1 MTQQNQPKQQHIGVI
16 NANPRGFGFATTESG
31 DEFFVPPTL
40 MKSLVPGD
48 KATFLVERGKKP
60 DEFQVASIVS
70 LEREPSIW
78 LGELEQ
84 RNGRVMLVTDDPC
97 FVGIELQG
105 MRYVAPDQVVAVRV
119 GPSSGRGTLIRGDVI
134 GVLGPR
140 NRPGFDHDYAMARED
155 LKVHYDPKSLAAAR
169 DAGSEVDVPA
179 MLAKGYVDM
188 RELPLVTID
197 GESTR
202 DFDDAVYAEDLGN
215 QFRVHVAIA
224 DVSAYVQ
231 PNTPLDREARERC
244 TSVYLPGRTVPMLP
258 EALSTGLC
266 SLNPG
271 LDRLALVCVADVD
284 RDGKLLSWKFDRAV
298 IRSQARLTY
307 NQVFARMTNG
317 AAASPL
323 GNAAVE
329 RSFDALNALFTVLL
343 AARRER
349 GVLDFND
356 VEPRLVAREDG
367 QFDLVWEE
375 RNNAHRLVEELMLLA
390 NQAAAAE
397 LAHRKVPAL
406 FRHQRMPDV
415 EDWSE
420 LREWLA
426 PRGIVLAAEPSLKEL
441 ARTLQESRSRD
452 DYPVIEARM
461 RKVMQF
467 AVYNTEDASHF
478 SLGYQTYT
486 HFTSPIRRYSD
497 LLVHRILKGE
507 NVQSTE
513 LVDSATRCSD
523 KSRSS
528 RFAER
533 FVWDRIKKRMLVR
546 DVPADFVLD
555 SSIVAMNRRGAKVVI
570 TAWQCAAFV
579 PAESLQQLG
588 MRFDAD
594 ASAWIANSAALE
606 LGSSLRTRWS
616 SLDEDKSRCELNATL
631 A

>member
-1 MTQQNQPKQQHIGVI
+1 MTQQQSKQQYIGVI
-16 NANPRGFGFATTESG
+16 NANPRGFGFATTETG
-31 DEFFVPPTL
+31 EEFFVPPNL
-40 MKSLVPGD
+40 MKTIVPGD

-60 DEFQVASIVS
+60 GEFQVASIVS
-70 LEREPSIW
+70 VEREPSVW
-78 LGELEQ
+78 LGELEA

-97 FVGIELQG
+97 FIGIELQG
-105 MRYVAPDQVVAVRV
+105 LRYVAPDQVVAVRV
-119 GPSSGRGTLIRGDVI
+119 GPSSGRGTVIRGELI

-155 LKVHYDPKSLAAAR
+155 LKVHYDTKSLLAAR

-188 RELPLVTID
+188 RKVALVTID

-202 DFDDAVYAEDLGN
+202 DFDDAVYAEDLGDR
-215 QFRVHVAIA
+215 FRVHVAIA
-224 DVSAYVQ
+224 DVSTYVQ

-271 LDRLALVCVADVD
+271 QDRLALVCIADVD
-284 RDGKLLSWKFDRAV
+284 RAGKLLSWKFERGV

-307 NQVFARMTNG
+307 NQVFARMTHG
-317 AAASPL
+317 ADVAPL
-323 GNAAVE
+323 GNADVE
-329 RSFDALNALFTVLL
+329 RSFDALHGLFTVLL
-343 AARRER
+343 AARHER

-356 VEPRLVAREDG
+356 VEPRLIPREDG
-367 QFDLVWEE
+367 EFDLVWEE

-397 LAHRKVPAL
+397 LAERKVPAV
-406 FRHQRMPDV
+406 FRHQREPDAA
-415 EDWSE
+415 DWTE

-426 PRGIVLAAEPSLKEL
+426 PRGVILAEQPSLKEL
-441 ARTLQESRSRD
+441 ANTLQDCRSRE

-467 AVYNTEDASHF
+467 AVYNTVDATHF

-507 NVQSTE
+507 KVQAAELTE
-513 LVDSATRCSD
+513 SASRCSD

-546 DVPADFVLD
+546 DVPNEQLLE

-570 TAWQCAAFV
+570 SAWQCAAFV
-579 PAESLQQLG
+579 PAESLQERGL
-588 MRFDAD
+588 RWDNEAE
-594 ASAWIANSAALE
+594 AWVAGTTLE
-606 LGSSLRTRWS
+606 VGNRLQTRWS
-616 SLDEDKSRCELNATL
+616 RLEEDKSRCELSATL

>member
-1 MTQQNQPKQQHIGVI
+1 MTNQTKQQYIGVI
-16 NANPRGFGFATTESG
+16 NANPRGFGFATTETG
-31 DEFFVPPTL
+31 EEFFVPPNL
-40 MKSLVPGD
+40 MKSVVPGD
-48 KATFLVERGKKP
+48 KATFYIERGKKP
-60 DEFQVASIVS
+60 GESQVAAILNV
-70 LEREPSIW
+70 EREPSLW
-78 LGELEQ
+78 LGELET
-84 RNGRVMLVTDDPC
+84 RNGRAMLVTDDPC
-97 FVGIELQG
+97 FVGIELPG
-105 MRYVAPDQVVAVRV
+105 LRYLAAGQVVAVRV
-119 GPSSGRGTLIRGDVI
+119 GPSSGRGTLIRGELI

-155 LKVHYDPKSLAAAR
+155 LKVHYDPKTLAAAR

-179 MLAKGYVDM
+179 VLAKGYVDM
-188 RELPLVTID
+188 RNLPLVTID

-202 DFDDAVYAEDLGN
+202 DFDDAVYAENLGD
-215 QFRVHVAIA
+215 QFRVHIAIA

-271 LDRLALVCVADVD
+271 LDRLALVCVANVD
-284 RDGKLLSWKFDRAV
+284 RTGKLLSWKFERAV

-307 NQVFARMTNG
+307 NQVFARMTHG
-317 AAASPL
+317 VLVAPL
-323 GNAAVE
+323 GNADVE
-329 RSFDALNALFTVLL
+329 RSFDALNGLFNVLL
-343 AARRER
+343 AARHER

-356 VEPRLVAREDG
+356 VEPRLVLREDG
-367 QFDLVWEE
+367 EYDLVWEA
-375 RNNAHRLVEELMLLA
+375 RNNAHRLVEEVMLLG

-397 LAHRKVPAL
+397 LKQRKEKGIY
-406 FRHQRMPDV
+406 RHQSEPAPA
-415 EDWSE
+415 DWTE

-426 PRGIVLAAEPSLKEL
+426 PRGIVLAEQASLKEL
-441 ARTLQESRSRD
+441 ARTLQDSRSRE

-467 AVYNTEDASHF
+467 AVYNTEEATHF
-478 SLGYQTYT
+478 SLGYDTYT

-507 NVQSTE
+507 KVQSAELTE
-513 LVDSATRCSD
+513 SASRCSD

-546 DVPADFVLD
+546 DVPSEHVMD

-570 TAWQCAAFV
+570 SAWQCAAFV
-579 PAESLQQLG
+579 PAESLQQAGL
-588 MRFDAD
+588 RWNDEAQAWAN
-594 ASAWIANSAALE
+594 ASVLE
-606 LGSSLRTRWS
+606 VGNTLRMRWS
-616 SLDEDKSRCELNATL
+616 RLEEDKSRCELSAIL